1 MKKLF
6 EPYNLVYTPQGTETF
21 HLMLTLQDDIITK
34 ATVDLCGSYKGLEKQ
49 LEHLNFEEAC
59 SALVRLS
66 PANAFSR
73 ELAWIQGVEP
83 LLEVKPPKEVRLMRL
98 LLLESER
105 VVEHLRMLLHLT
117 EALRLTRLLRP
128 LVRLLET
135 FETLSSTVLEGKKAR
150 APEAAP
156 APLSPF
162 QSRLLLPGG
171 FREDVFP
178 DRLFERLS
186 LWTRFFAELVPPALH
201 LTETLLLR
209 NPLFQDRAMGLAFL
223 SPEAILTSGLSGPTA
238 RASGVAF
245 DRRIFPNGLP
255 EELELPEPEDAE
267 PPLSVGDVFARTAQR
282 VKEIRQS
289 LALIA
294 QAHRLLQATWANQ
307 PEDAARASLQGP
319 WQPLYSAHYAVRNVA
334 SFVESPH
341 GELGFFLVSH
351 GDRTPYRARLIS
363 PALRLVQALP
373 SLLIGTSA
381 TDLSLILASLDIT
394 SEEVIR

>member
-6 EPYNLVYTPQGTETF
+6 GPYDLVYTPQGTETF
-21 HLMLTLQDDIITK
+21 RLILTLKDDIITK

-49 LEHLNFEEAC
+49 LERLNLEEAC
-59 SALVRLS
+59 SALVQLS

-83 LLEVKPPKEVRLMRL
+83 LLEIKPPKEVRLMRA

-105 VVEHLRMLLHLT
+105 VMEHLRMLLHLT

-128 LVRLLET
+128 LVRLLGT
-135 FETLSSTVLEGKKAR
+135 FETLSSTVLREE
-150 APEAAP
+150 PEATSA
-156 APLSPF
+156 APLMPL
-162 QSRLLLPGG
+162 QSSLLLPGG
-171 FREDVFP
+171 FRESVFP

-351 GDRTPYRARLIS
+351 GDRTLYRARLIS
-363 PALRLVQALP
+363 PAFPLVQALP
-373 SLLIGTSA
+373 SLLVGTSA

-394 SEEVIR
+394 SEEIIR